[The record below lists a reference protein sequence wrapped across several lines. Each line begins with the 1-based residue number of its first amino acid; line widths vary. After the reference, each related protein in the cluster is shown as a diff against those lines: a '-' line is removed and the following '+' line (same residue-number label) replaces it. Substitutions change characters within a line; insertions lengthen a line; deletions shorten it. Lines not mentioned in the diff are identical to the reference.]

1 VDWTDGL
8 SLAFTGTT
16 MLAIVGGSLL
26 GLVLGVL
33 PGLGGIFGLTLF
45 IPLTLHWS
53 TVTALGLLVAL
64 YTSAVYGG
72 AITAVLFRIPG
83 HPGNIATSFEGPA
96 LTRKGR
102 AGEAVVAIGLSGIVG
117 GLLGVAAVVFAGPV
131 IANYGVK
138 ISPADYFMLA
148 VLGLSLVAASSRK
161 QVLAG
166 ILLGGIGFL
175 LSTVGQD
182 QVSSETR
189 FTFGSSY
196 LGYNGIDFSIVA
208 IGVFAV
214 GSALW
219 MLTPGE
225 AGVTA
230 PVPRMWTGVR
240 AGCVTFARQIAAVL
254 RGGVIGTVIGTIPG
268 VGISLSNIIAYVA
281 EERLHPKRQWGKG
294 EMAGVVAPEAA
305 DNATLVAELIPAFTL
320 GIPGAPASAL
330 MLYAITIHGLTPGF
344 AFFNDNPAGAAFFIT
359 MVVSLVVFTVL
370 GFALSGILARA
381 ALIDPR
387 VLAPFVLV
395 AGCVGAYAVHGSYGD
410 IVLALVFGVVG
421 YLLLRFRLPLTPL
434 VLGLILGPLAE
445 SNYRRAETIAQA
457 THANPLLSVGPVLL
471 GVASLCVLLVTI
483 VPAVRSRR
491 RGQSSPIDSLSDRPE
506 GEIRV

>member
-1 VDWTDGL
+1 MDWTGGL
-8 SLAFTGTT
+8 ALAFSGTT
-16 MLAIVGGSLL
+16 IMAIVAGSLI

-53 TVTALGLLVAL
+53 TVTALALLVAL

-83 HPGNIATSFEGPA
+83 HPGNIATTFEGPA
-96 LTRKGR
+96 ITRKGR
-102 AGEAVVAIGLSGIVG
+102 AGEAIVAIGLAGIVG
-117 GLLGVAAVVFAGPV
+117 GLIAVAAVVFAGPV

-148 VLGLSLVAASSRK
+148 VLGLSLVAAASRK
-161 QVLAG
+161 QVLEG
-166 ILLGGIGFL
+166 ILLGGVGFL

-182 QVSSETR
+182 AVGSETR
-189 FTFGSSY
+189 FTFGSGY
-196 LGYNGIDFSIVA
+196 LDFNGVNFSIVA
-208 IGVFAV
+208 IGIFAV
-214 GSALW
+214 GSALF

-225 AGVTA
+225 SGVTEKIP
-230 PVPRMWTGVR
+230 PVWTGVR
-240 AGCVTFARQIAAVL
+240 AGCGTFVRQGAAVL

-268 VGISLSNIIAYVA
+268 VGISLSNIIAYLA
-281 EERLHPKRQWGKG
+281 EERLHPKRAWGEG

-305 DNATLVAELIPAFTL
+305 DNATLVSELIPAFTL

-330 MLYAITIHGLTPGF
+330 MLYAITIHGLVPGF
-344 AFFNDNPAGAAFFIT
+344 AFFNANADGAAFFIT
-359 MVVSLVVFTVL
+359 MVISLLIFTVL
-370 GFALSGILARA
+370 GFALSGVLARA
-381 ALIDPR
+381 ALISPK
-387 VLAPFVLV
+387 VLAPFVLA
-395 AGCVGAYAVHGSYGD
+395 AGCLGAYAVHGTYGD

-434 VLGLILGPLAE
+434 VLGIILGPLAE
-445 SNYRRAETIAQA
+445 SNYRRADTIAQA
-457 THANPLLSVGPVLL
+457 THSSPLLSTGPILL
-471 GVASLCVLLVTI
+471 GIASLCVLLITI

-491 RGQSSPIDSLSDRPE
+491 RARSAPNESLADRPE
-506 GEIRV
+506 GEIKV